1 MIKIVLAKTILFL
14 LLEAALFRNSSEEK
28 ADKFKNLQQKSIFEV
43 FAQLPILFGDEKL
56 LYNFVTLSSSRKQT
70 KYYCVPLAWH

>member
-28 ADKFKNLQQKSIFEV
+28 ADISLKT
-43 FAQLPILFGDEKL
+43 
-56 LYNFVTLSSSRKQT
+56 YNKIYL
-70 KYYCVPLAWH
+70 

>member
-43 FAQLPILFGDEKL
+43 FAQLPVLFGDEKL
-56 LYNFVTLSSSRKQT
+56 LYNSVT
-70 KYYCVPLAWH
+70 